1 MTQPR
6 TIVVNMIG
14 GPGSGKSTLAY
25 GLMSLLKAR
34 GHKAEFVPEYAKELT
49 YRRDWDALRN
59 QNNVTTEQDHRLR
72 ILLGQV
78 DWIIHDTALPLGL
91 IYAPEPYN
99 QPWFERRVWD
109 LYEGYRNFT
118 IFVNRVKPYETYGRS
133 QTEEEA
139 KAIDAKIKNLFGA
152 FRINL
157 TLDGKEGNEEAAY
170 RTLLDLEP

>member
-1 MTQPR
+1 MIR

-34 GHKAEFVPEYAKELT
+34 GHKAEFVPEYAKEIT
-49 YRRDWDALRN
+49 YRRDWALLSN
-59 QNNVTTEQDHRLR
+59 QNAVTTEQDHRLR
-72 ILLGQV
+72 VLLGQV

-91 IYAPEPYN
+91 IYAPAPFNE
-99 QPWFERRVWD
+99 PWFERRVWD

-133 QTEEEA
+133 QSEDEA
-139 KAIDAKIKNLFGA
+139 RLIDARIKNLFGID
-152 FRINL
+152 RINL
-157 TLDGKEGNEEAAY
+157 TLDGKEGNEETAFQ
-170 RTLLDLEP
+170 TLMGIER